1 MKRYILTRVAQAVLC
16 IIAVSVIVFLLSRL
30 TGDPLDLLLPID
42 ATEQDRAILSKEL
55 GLDKPLVAQYFIFIG
70 NALKGDFGDSVASGI
85 PTTTVVRER
94 IPATAQ
100 LAASA
105 MFISLLI
112 SVPIGVY
119 SARRRGGVFDFMAR
133 MLAVLGP
140 SSPCFF
146 VGIILIYFLAVTQ
159 GWLPVAGRE
168 GWTLKF
174 LVLPSMALG
183 WGISAGI
190 MRLTRSSMLEVLDA
204 DYVKLARIKGVS
216 EFKVTWKHAFKNAA
230 IPVLTY
236 SAVIFAILLGGT
248 VVIEQVF
255 AWPGVGQLVVE
266 SVTRRDFPIVQ
277 TVVMLLCTI
286 FIFTNLVVDILY
298 GYLNPKI
305 RYER

>member
-85 PTTTVVRER
+85 PTTTMVRAR

-133 MLAVLGP
+133 MLAVLGQSIP
-140 SSPCFF
+140 SFF
-146 VGIILIYFLAVTQ
+146 LGIILIYILAVTL

-168 GWTLKF
+168 GWNLKF
-174 LVLPSMALG
+174 LVLPSIALG

-190 MRLTRSSMLEVLDA
+190 MRLTRSSMLEVLDS